1 LVRRQEYRW
10 VFWSFGMVTFLPIVY
25 LYSPHQQSVCAI
37 GGVTAAFSC
46 RLSHTISAKADAA
59 GSGALYGKL
68 MTLTVV
74 AWVAYPVVWAI
85 GEGAGVIDETIEV
98 LL

>member
-1 LVRRQEYRW
+1 
-10 VFWSFGMVTFLPIVY
+10 MVTFLPIVY

-37 GGVTAAFSC
+37 GVLTAAFAYAC